1 MFQVRQH
8 LTNCLSSKR
17 QSTGGQGRLT
27 HRVSEHEVGTTQVVN
42 DNPSTTSDTLV
53 GENDDE
59 YKSTVEVADNSQQTK
74 TIEIGL
80 PQSRPRLIPYSV
92 VSTIN

>member
-1 MFQVRQH
+1 MSQERQH

-27 HRVSEHEVGTTQVVN
+27 HRVSEHEIGTTQVIN

-53 GENDDE
+53 GGNDDE
-59 YKSTVEVADNSQQTK
+59 YTSTVEVTDNSQQTK
-74 TIEIGL
+74 TLRI
-80 PQSRPRLIPYSV
+80 
-92 VSTIN
+92 